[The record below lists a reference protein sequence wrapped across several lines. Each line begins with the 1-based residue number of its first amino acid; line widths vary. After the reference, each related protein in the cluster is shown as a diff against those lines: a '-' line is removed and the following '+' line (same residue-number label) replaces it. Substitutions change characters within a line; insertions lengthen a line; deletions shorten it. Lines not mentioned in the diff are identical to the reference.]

1 MEEKTYKITTGVLT
15 EEKLR
20 PINKY
25 LEDETVTDIDWNGY
39 ALWIRDVNNMKIKI
53 TDNPDI
59 TPEYIST
66 FTQHIANLALT
77 EFNNDTP
84 ILEAETE
91 NLRITAVHE
100 TLAKSGRSLFIRKTT
115 NHIRLTY
122 SNMVNIYCS
131 KPILNLLINIAT
143 AKLNIIIGGEPGVGK
158 TELAKFFSVFIPDT
172 ERVVTIEDTREWH
185 YNSLKPEAD
194 GVELQISNDIDYAT
208 LIKTSMRLNPNRLML
223 AEVRSVEAK
232 SLFDAWSTGVKGM
245 TTLHVDTVMDIPDR
259 ILNMMGLKNTVYSE
273 NNVFDYLDVGILV
286 KAKKNDNGENYRCID
301 EVAFF
306 YREGRKKV
314 MCLIVENGILTG
326 KEIPE
331 CKIKKLKEAGIMEP
345 YCLGKEIKEKMKK
358 YEIQ

>member
-1 MEEKTYKITTGVLT
+1 MEVKTYQITTGVLT

-25 LEDETVTDIDWNGY
+25 LCDETITDIDWNGS
-39 ALWIRDVNNMKIKI
+39 ALWLRDVNNVKIKV
-53 TDNPDI
+53 TDNPDV
-59 TPEYIST
+59 TPEYINT
-66 FTQHIANLALT
+66 FTQNIANSVST
-77 EFNNDTP
+77 EFNIDKP

-91 NLRITAVHE
+91 NLRITAVYE
-100 TLAKSGRSLFIRKTT
+100 TLAKTGRSLFIRKTT
-115 NHIRLTY
+115 NSIRLTY
-122 SNMVNIYCS
+122 SNMLNVYCS
-131 KPILNLLINIAT
+131 KQILNLLINIAT

-194 GVELQISNDIDYAT
+194 GVELQINDDNDYAA
-208 LIKTSMRLNPNRLML
+208 LIKTSMRLNPSRLML
-223 AEVRSVEAK
+223 AEVRSIEAK

-259 ILNMMGLKNTVYSE
+259 ILNMMGLKNTIYSE

-286 KAKKNDNGENYRCID
+286 KAKKNDKGENYRCID

-314 MCLIVENGILTG
+314 ICMIVENGMMTG

-331 CKIKKLKEAGIMEP
+331 CKLKKLREAGIMTP
-345 YCLGKEIKEKMKK
+345 YCLGNEIKEKMKK